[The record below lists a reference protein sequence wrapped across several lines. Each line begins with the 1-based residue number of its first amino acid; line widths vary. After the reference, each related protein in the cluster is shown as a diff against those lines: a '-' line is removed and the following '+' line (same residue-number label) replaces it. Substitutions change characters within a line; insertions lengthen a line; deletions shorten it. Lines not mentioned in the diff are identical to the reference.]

1 MHVEK
6 PVTTDVCFK
15 TEAAVIVFL
24 VFPSS
29 SSGQKTQE
37 KEKPLQ
43 IRERQS
49 GDGIGSVK
57 SDYMKAIDGL
67 QKKIAHNINITP
79 PVAVSDR
86 LPVAIVKLF
95 LLHRKMGI
103 KLWLLLSL
111 CFYC

>member
-67 QKKIAHNINITP
+67 QKKNCTQH
-79 PVAVSDR
+79 
-86 LPVAIVKLF
+86 
-95 LLHRKMGI
+95 
-103 KLWLLLSL
+103 
-111 CFYC
+111 